1 MSSHHRG
8 RAAGGVALAAYVLGS
23 TLAGGSAVAS
33 TGMPTRSVSLVSAAL
48 AAKKKPAKGTLRVVV
63 SGSGSYSVTGEG
75 LQRSGSAS
83 KSFRVRPGAY
93 TVRAPVGAVN
103 PRRVTVRRGKTA
115 MVTVTFSPPAQPPG
129 QTPAAEPPAPPAP
142 SPTPLTFGN
151 TLTSGRTLPAGY
163 ALTSPS
169 GRFRA
174 AMQGNGNFVVY
185 DGDSA
190 KWSTV
195 TAGTGANRLVMQ
207 GDGNLVLYAGNTPK
221 WTSNTAGTGST
232 RLVLQDDGNLVLY
245 ENDRATWSWRDGYLG
260 GDLRAV
266 NTLRPGVTL
275 WAPGHRYGAVMQ
287 GDGNFVVYDGDSA
300 KWSTATT
307 GTGANRLVMQGDG
320 NLVLYA
326 GNTPKWTSNTA
337 GTGSTRLVLQDDGN
351 LVLYENDRA
360 TWSWRDGYLGGDLRA
375 VNTLRPGVTL
385 WAPGHRYG
393 AVMQGDGN
401 FVVYDG
407 DSAKWSTATTGTGA
421 NRLVMQGDGN
431 LVLYAGNTPK
441 WATNTAGTG
450 STRLVMQ
457 DDGNLVLYS
466 GSGPTWSSNAT
477 LGGPYNAGIVA
488 AASRFADGAYGGQ
501 CLVFVEDR
509 VSDAGGPTIRMGND
523 TTTYQSQWPRW
534 ADEVQWSQA
543 APGDI
548 VQFQAGASVH
558 TLILTGG
565 NSPSTAQVV
574 DSNFGNNERVHR
586 GSFQSRASSFP
597 NNSYRIWRV
606 RK

>member
-151 TLTSGRTLPAGY
+151 ILTSGRTLPAGY

-300 KWSTATT
+300 KWST
-307 GTGANRLVMQGDG
+307 V
-320 NLVLYA
+320 
-326 GNTPKWTSNTA
+326 TA
-337 GTGSTRLVLQDDGN
+337 GS
-351 LVLYENDRA
+351 
-360 TWSWRDGYLGGDLRA
+360 
-375 VNTLRPGVTL
+375 
-385 WAPGHRYG
+385 
-393 AVMQGDGN
+393 
-401 FVVYDG
+401 
-407 DSAKWSTATTGTGA
+407 GA